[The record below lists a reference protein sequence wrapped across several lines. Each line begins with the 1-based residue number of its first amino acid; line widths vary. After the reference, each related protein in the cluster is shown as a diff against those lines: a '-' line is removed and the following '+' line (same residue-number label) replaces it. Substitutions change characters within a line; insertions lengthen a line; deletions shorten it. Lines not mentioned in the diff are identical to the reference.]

1 MWCKNTTLLSALMS
15 GRRDGQKMSAGTGN
29 MKGGGGGGLLWD
41 TLCSAA
47 VRK

>member
-1 MWCKNTTLLSALMS
+1 MWCKNTTLLSVLRS
-15 GRRDGQKMSAGTGN
+15 GRRDGQKMLARTGN
-29 MKGGGGGGLLWD
+29 MKGGGGGLLWD